1 VSGRVTREPDRIT
14 RTNFHSLRDTTD
26 PSNASYRLVPEDN
39 AVRRITLLS
48 CCGLPLLSLF
58 VSSPVVGGQAVGKA
72 PPPPVA
78 QYLFCV
84 GAASP
89 QSAIYYSGTIVTT
102 EKNLNPVPV
111 AFFQFL
117 KQQYSYKGPG
127 DYPGDLQCTRVRTL
141 EEARSYEQ
149 IYVNRDRQ
157 NKRNVIET
165 GWTYNGAPPQPTPQG
180 QDPRLAQIP
189 EPFRRQALDEI
200 SGSKGYCL
208 NNERISGLIDCDCFS
223 KIVLDY
229 RIAHAKEYN
238 SPRGGQDT
246 EGWLPLTNL
255 LLGPLNCSECISDE
269 RILKWAT
276 AQTTKSVAPNYPD
289 ADKKFMT
296 ECVSR
301 SFLANFR
308 AKPSLG

>member
-1 VSGRVTREPDRIT
+1 M
-14 RTNFHSLRDTTD
+14 
-26 PSNASYRLVPEDN
+26 
-39 AVRRITLLS
+39 RRITPLSCWGLVLLS
-48 CCGLPLLSLF
+48 ISI
-58 VSSPVVGGQAVGKA
+58 SSPVVGGQEHSA
-72 PPPPVA
+72 PPPVT

-89 QSAIYYSGTIVTT
+89 QSTIYYSGTIVTT
-102 EKNLNPVPV
+102 EKNTNPVHV

-117 KQQYSYKGPG
+117 KQKYSYKGPG
-127 DYPGDLQCTRVRTL
+127 DYPGDLQCTGVRTL

-165 GWTYNGAPPQPTPQG
+165 GWTYNGAPPPPAPQG

-189 EPFRRQALDEI
+189 EPFRRQALEEI
-200 SGSKGYCL
+200 SGSKGYCQ
-208 NNERISGLIDCDCFS
+208 NNELISGLIDCDCFS

-229 RIAHAKEYN
+229 RIAHAKEYHA
-238 SPRGGQDT
+238 PRGGHDT
-246 EGWLPLTNL
+246 GGWLPLTTL

-276 AQTTKSVAPNYPD
+276 AQTIKSLAPNFPD

-296 ECVSR
+296 GCVSR

-308 AKPSLG
+308 AKPSLGSERDNWILAGQSCRKQLGH